1 MGDDFDNL
9 IDSEENNQ
17 HSYSS
22 LDSVI
27 SVINDEG
34 EEEIID
40 LYEFYREKSTRRK
53 KSDVSETQPDFDE
66 TPISTAFRKR
76 KESHSSVKSDST
88 PKLQDIEEST
98 ETPTY
103 GDLINNSYFR
113 DHHILR
119 ALEIQAKAQERY
131 NSQNEEVGFNKNI
144 S

>member
-27 SVINDEG
+27 SVINDDG
-34 EEEIID
+34 KEEIID
-40 LYEFYREKSTRRK
+40 LYQFYREKSTRRK
-53 KSDVSETQPDFDE
+53 KSDLHETQPDFDE
-66 TPISTAFRKR
+66 KPISTSFRKR
-76 KESHSSVKSDST
+76 KESQASVKSDSI
-88 PKLQDIEEST
+88 PKLQDIEEAT
-98 ETPTY
+98 DKPTY
-103 GDLINNSYFR
+103 SDLINNSYFR

-131 NSQNEEVGFNKNI
+131 K
-144 S
+144 